1 MNTLKKYF
9 FGISLVVFALTNTL
23 AQNMSNYITLNVKAN
38 EDVGFEIL
46 GDSPNDSARVVCGK
60 MDTSFLLSSN
70 IFVDITFT
78 TQDSILTIYGNVRVF
93 SCSFNDYIRSIDF
106 SNNPNLKEISCDYLD
121 SLTSLNVSNNP
132 AITHLSCTNCP
143 KLTVLDISSCSNLTY
158 LNCNNNNLTSLTFP
172 KSSSIFELS
181 CFDNK
186 LTSLNLTNCT
196 SLVSI
201 NCSNN
206 LLTSLDVSN
215 NPQLRDISCDNN
227 NLTSLHIHNNYYLQT
242 INCSGNSFTTQAF
255 DDLMCSLPATNGVL
269 YPLYNQN
276 DKNYAEFMAS
286 NAKNANAKHWSVEY
300 YENNSSIIDSTTGN
314 FVCNNTYFVDTN
326 YRITLYHKTN
336 KNLQFMLS
344 SNKLDNM
351 ARIVNGNLDTLVF
364 LGTYLYYGLNV
375 EEAVTTIY
383 GNINGFECNN
393 NDIDS
398 IDITKNTLLEYLF
411 CRNNNLS
418 SLDVSKHTKLIEL
431 DCGENNLT
439 NLDVTKNTM
448 LRSLMCNDCKLTSL
462 NITACSALISL
473 VCSNNQLSDL
483 DLTKNTALEVLFCD
497 RNKLTSLNISTC
509 IALRYLYCN
518 DNLLTELDLSNCTML
533 RDLSCQNNEL
543 TTLNVN
549 KCHDLSEL
557 HCNNNKLTSLDLSTN
572 GIGYASIYNNPF
584 TTDVFN
590 DIMCSLPSVSWGT
603 LYVLENDKDTNA
615 SIFEASNGNIAIDKG
630 YSLRYAETSNDIP
643 ATNGTFTCTPLILD
657 SSEYITLN
665 IRKGEN
671 VNFYFASP
679 INNTPIKIKNGNDIS
694 YLVSGA
700 NGNSYSST
708 MDSDTL
714 IIYGN
719 IHSFECNYNLALSNV
734 DISTAPSLIE
744 LRLYFTNLTSLDI
757 SKNIALTK
765 LNIEGNKLT
774 SLDVSNNTA
783 LRELNCTNNQLTKLE
798 LKNNTNLKEVSCF
811 ENAFTTQAFDDI
823 MCSLPK
829 VNGQGIFIPLFSTND
844 KNTAAFMA
852 SNSANAIA
860 KNWQITYAR
869 GEEIPAT
876 NGSYSCS
883 GGNAITETPNSSIVL
898 YPNPTK
904 TMLNIE
910 NVTGN
915 VQIFDIT
922 GRVVMSATN
931 NGETLL
937 QINVSNLFKGMY
949 FVKIGNHTTKFIKE

>member
-1 MNTLKKYF
+1 
-9 FGISLVVFALTNTL
+9 
-23 AQNMSNYITLNVKAN
+23 
-38 EDVGFEIL
+38 
-46 GDSPNDSARVVCGK
+46 
-60 MDTSFLLSSN
+60 
-70 IFVDITFT
+70 
-78 TQDSILTIYGNVRVF
+78 
-93 SCSFNDYIRSIDF
+93 
-106 SNNPNLKEISCDYLD
+106 
-121 SLTSLNVSNNP
+121 
-132 AITHLSCTNCP
+132 
-143 KLTVLDISSCSNLTY
+143 
-158 LNCNNNNLTSLTFP
+158 
-172 KSSSIFELS
+172 
-181 CFDNK
+181 
-186 LTSLNLTNCT
+186 
-196 SLVSI
+196 
-201 NCSNN
+201 
-206 LLTSLDVSN
+206 
-215 NPQLRDISCDNN
+215 
-227 NLTSLHIHNNYYLQT
+227 
-242 INCSGNSFTTQAF
+242 
-255 DDLMCSLPATNGVL
+255 
-269 YPLYNQN
+269 
-276 DKNYAEFMAS
+276 
-286 NAKNANAKHWSVEY
+286 
-300 YENNSSIIDSTTGN
+300 
-314 FVCNNTYFVDTN
+314 
-326 YRITLYHKTN
+326 
-336 KNLQFMLS
+336 
-344 SNKLDNM
+344 
-351 ARIVNGNLDTLVF
+351 
-364 LGTYLYYGLNV
+364 
-375 EEAVTTIY
+375 
-383 GNINGFECNN
+383 
-393 NDIDS
+393 
-398 IDITKNTLLEYLF
+398 
-411 CRNNNLS
+411 
-418 SLDVSKHTKLIEL
+418 
-431 DCGENNLT
+431 
-439 NLDVTKNTM
+439 
-448 LRSLMCNDCKLTSL
+448 
-462 NITACSALISL
+462 
-473 VCSNNQLSDL
+473 
-483 DLTKNTALEVLFCD
+483 
-497 RNKLTSLNISTC
+497 
-509 IALRYLYCN
+509 
-518 DNLLTELDLSNCTML
+518 
-533 RDLSCQNNEL
+533 
-543 TTLNVN
+543 
-549 KCHDLSEL
+549 
-557 HCNNNKLTSLDLSTN
+557 
-572 GIGYASIYNNPF
+572 
-584 TTDVFN
+584 
-590 DIMCSLPSVSWGT
+590 MCSLPSVSWGT

-700 NGNSYSST
+700 NGNSYFST

-719 IHSFECNYNLALSNV
+719 IHSFECIYNLALSNV

-744 LRLYFTNLTSLDI
+744 LRLDATGLTSLDI

-798 LKNNTNLKEVSCF
+798 LNNCNSLTALHCENNLLTSIELKYNTNLKEVSCF
-811 ENAFTTQAFDDI
+811 GNAFTTQAFDDI

-883 GGNAITETPNSSIVL
+883 GGNSITDTPISSIVL

-910 NVTGN
+910 NVTEN

-937 QINVSNLFKGMY
+937 QINVSNLSKGMY